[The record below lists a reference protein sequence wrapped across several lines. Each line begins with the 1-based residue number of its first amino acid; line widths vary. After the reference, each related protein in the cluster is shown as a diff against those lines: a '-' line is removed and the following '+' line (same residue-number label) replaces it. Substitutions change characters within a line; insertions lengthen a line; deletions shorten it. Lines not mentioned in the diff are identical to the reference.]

1 MSPQHNSPAK
11 TSRLPFSNVFYGWW
25 IIWAYFLALTYSAG
39 VFIYGLPAIVNPVRE
54 DLGWTVGAISL
65 AFSLQRLENGLLAP
79 VVGQLIDRFGPR
91 KLVFFG
97 ATTMCLGFVVLSFT
111 HSFAVF
117 YLGVFLTAIGNT
129 FQSSSV
135 GLATVANWFKRRR
148 ALAMSVIIAGGGFA
162 GVFVPLVS
170 FMVDTLGWRHAL
182 QVMSA
187 GFWIFSLPIILII
200 KHHPEPHGY
209 QVDGGP
215 EPAKPAEGNPVP
227 PVRAVND
234 QPEFTLKEAL
244 HSRHF
249 WLLAV
254 GIACVQ
260 FTLSPLLAF
269 SFPALEDKGVSR
281 SAAGWVITAYTL
293 TSVLARFVIGYLADK
308 VDKQRLYVVTILL
321 QIGGIL
327 LFVVADSWWMLV
339 PFIVVYGFGYGG
351 GLPLRPAIQADYF
364 GRKAFGAINGM
375 LVFVLMFTAVSSPYI
390 AGTLHDVTGEYTL
403 GFLILA
409 GMTSFSIPLI
419 LLSRPK
425 RKNHAAPAPAA
436 RS

>member
-1 MSPQHNSPAK
+1 MSPQNVSPAK
-11 TSRLPFSNVFYGWW
+11 TSRRPFSNVFYGWW
-25 IIWAYFLALTYSAG
+25 MLWAYFLALTYSAG
-39 VFIYGLPAIVNPVRE
+39 VFVYGLPAIVNPVRDE
-54 DLGWTVGAISL
+54 LGWTVGAISL

-79 VVGQLIDRFGPR
+79 VVGHLIDRFGPR
-91 KLVFFG
+91 KLIFFG

-111 HSFAVF
+111 HSLAVF
-117 YLGVFLTAIGNT
+117 YLGIFLTAVGNT
-129 FQSSSV
+129 FQSPSV

-148 ALAMSVIIAGGGFA
+148 ALAMSVVIAGGGFA
-162 GVFVPLVS
+162 GVLVPLVS
-170 FMVDTLGWRHAL
+170 FMVDSLGWRHAL

-187 GFWIFSLPIILII
+187 GFWIFSLPIILLIR
-200 KHHPEPHGY
+200 HHPEPYGY
-209 QVDGGP
+209 QVEGGP
-215 EPAKPAEGNPVP
+215 EPAKPVKGKPLP
-227 PVRAVND
+227 AVQAVSD

-244 HSRHF
+244 RSRQF

-254 GIACVQ
+254 GVACVQ

-269 SFPALEDKGVSR
+269 SFPALEDKGISR
-281 SAAGWVITAYTL
+281 GTAGWVITAYTL
-293 TSVLARFVIGYLADK
+293 TSVLARFLTGYLADK
-308 VDKQRLYVVTILL
+308 VDKRYLYVVTILF

-327 LFVVADSWWMLV
+327 LFVIADSWWVLV
-339 PFIVVYGFGYGG
+339 PFIVLYGIGYGG

-375 LVFVLMFTAVSSPYI
+375 LLFVLMFAAVSSPYI
-390 AGTLHDVTGEYTL
+390 VGALHDVTGKYTL

-419 LLSRPK
+419 LLSRPQ
-425 RKNHAAPAPAA
+425 RKSHAAPVLTA